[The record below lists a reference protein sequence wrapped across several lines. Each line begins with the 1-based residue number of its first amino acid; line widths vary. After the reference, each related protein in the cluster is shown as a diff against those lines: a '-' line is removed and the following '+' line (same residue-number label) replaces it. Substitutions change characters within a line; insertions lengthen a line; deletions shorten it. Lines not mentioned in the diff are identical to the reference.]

1 MLNKKVNKPGYT
13 TKQIQFTEN
22 VFLTATNEHRLQA
35 RRFSYHLTIE
45 RRDELFYAARK
56 RDQTEKR
63 VQKAKKQTN
72 GLPFTLKAP
81 NPRKEEKKVDPIP
94 S

>member
-56 RDQTEKR
+56 RDQTEK
-63 VQKAKKQTN
+63 KSAESEKTNKQ
-72 GLPFTLKAP
+72 FTINTK
-81 NPRKEEKKVDPIP
+81 
-94 S
+94 ST